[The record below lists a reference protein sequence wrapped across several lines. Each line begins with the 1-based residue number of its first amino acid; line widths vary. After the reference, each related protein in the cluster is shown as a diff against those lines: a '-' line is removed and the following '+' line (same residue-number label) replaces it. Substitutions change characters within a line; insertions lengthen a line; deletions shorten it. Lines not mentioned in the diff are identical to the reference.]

1 MGSVSPDTVTH
12 FLLEKH
18 EIIFY
23 FPSALHIVE
32 QCKEKW
38 ILPMCDLP
46 RFRELLKCY
55 RLPIKKWGE
64 KHFGAL
70 YIIDPIA
77 LSKQTTL
84 IYREP
89 EMTKPT
95 KMEFRHFE
103 KILN

>member
-55 RLPIKKWGE
+55 RLSIKKWGE
-64 KHFGAL
+64 KHFRAL

-77 LSKQTTL
+77 LSKQTTH
-84 IYREP
+84 IQETRDDE
-89 EMTKPT
+89 THKDGVQT
-95 KMEFRHFE
+95 F
-103 KILN
+103 